1 MNDEL
6 ISVIMSTCNTKKE
19 YLETA
24 VKSIL
29 NQTYKNI
36 ELIIVIDGGNDL
48 EVLSEIK
55 DNRIHIVQY
64 AERKG
69 LATRLNEAIEIARG
83 KYIARM
89 DSDDYSLENRLI
101 TQYRFMEKHA
111 DIDICSSF
119 AKQFDEGQKYM
130 YNIWKKP
137 EELQC
142 QLFFT
147 NILVHPAVMFR
158 RQFLIENNL
167 KYSTDYMY
175 SQDFEFWTRISKKG
189 RIAIIPEILL
199 MYRVHKNQ
207 VSTDKKEKQRELY
220 ESVLIRNLE
229 ELNLEKENIKYIKM
243 LNGSNENINFKEVKI
258 FIKKVIEENRKVK
271 IYNQRYL
278 KNVLYNVLNNLYL
291 KRKKI
296 DIVEILKWYN
306 INYFLRKI
314 YLKLKI
320 TKNFKLNKKGIVKE

>member
-1 MNDEL
+1 M
-6 ISVIMSTCNTKKE
+6 
-19 YLETA
+19 
-24 VKSIL
+24 
-29 NQTYKNI
+29 
-36 ELIIVIDGGNDL
+36 
-48 EVLSEIK
+48 
-55 DNRIHIVQY
+55 QY

-320 TKNFKLNKKGIVKE
+320 TKNFKLNKKGIVKG

>member
-243 LNGSNENINFKEVKI
+243 LYGSN
-258 FIKKVIEENRKVK
+258 
-271 IYNQRYL
+271 
-278 KNVLYNVLNNLYL
+278 
-291 KRKKI
+291 
-296 DIVEILKWYN
+296 D
-306 INYFLRKI
+306 
-314 YLKLKI
+314 
-320 TKNFKLNKKGIVKE
+320 